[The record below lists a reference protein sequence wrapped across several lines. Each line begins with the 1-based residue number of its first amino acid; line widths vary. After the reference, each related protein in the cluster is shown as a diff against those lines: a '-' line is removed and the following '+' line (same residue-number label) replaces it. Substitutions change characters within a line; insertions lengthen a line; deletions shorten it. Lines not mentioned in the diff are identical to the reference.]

1 MSSDVLEKR
10 YRMLLRAY
18 PADYRRER
26 ADELIDTLIG
36 DEPTTRRWPSAREA
50 ASLVRGG
57 LRVYGG
63 GAAPRPTAVL
73 FWQGIHLGALA
84 VLALGVLIGLDDIV
98 EAFQFGGLSD
108 PLTVLRNQGIHE
120 IVLIAALVALVAGR
134 ARTAAVLAVT
144 AAVVPTV
151 ISQYLFL
158 NGLPQW
164 WAPVVAAPLIV
175 LGLRRPADVPPA
187 PRANAVL
194 VTAGILALHL
204 IPAGGLRMADAGPRI
219 VVAVMVDRRDGRIP
233 VGGHGRPAAADRR
246 RPHPP
251 AGYAPPVGQQRV
263 DGGVAAPAG
272 RPAVPGRRGPD
283 GCRRGRVD
291 PAAAAHPSLTNSR
304 VVHNGGRQ
312 GSVAD
317 CGTRP
322 PHVHRRSSDHR

>member
-36 DEPTTRRWPSAREA
+36 DEPTTRRWPSLRQA
-50 ASLVRGG
+50 ASLIRGA
-57 LRVYGG
+57 LRVHGG
-63 GAAPRPTAVL
+63 STAPRPTAVL
-73 FWQGIHLGALA
+73 FWQGIHLGAMA
-84 VLALGVLIGLDDIV
+84 VLALGVLIGLDDII

-108 PLTVLRNQGIHE
+108 PLAVVKNQGIHE

-134 ARTAAVLAVT
+134 ARTAAALAVA

-151 ISQYLFL
+151 ISTYLFS

-164 WAPVVAAPLIV
+164 WAPIVAAPLII

-204 IPAGGLRMADAGPRI
+204 IPAGGFRMVDPGVRAAAAAMVIVGVAAFLWVATADQRLLIAVVPTLLLGTLYQLDNSGLTGELLRRPDALPSL
-219 VVAVMVDRRDGRIP
+219 VVAVLMAVVAVVSTRLR
-233 VGGHGRPAAADRR
+233 
-246 RPHPP
+246 
-251 AGYAPPVGQQRV
+251 QR
-263 DGGVAAPAG
+263 
-272 RPAVPGRRGPD
+272 
-283 GCRRGRVD
+283 
-291 PAAAAHPSLTNSR
+291 
-304 VVHNGGRQ
+304 
-312 GSVAD
+312 
-317 CGTRP
+317 TRA
-322 PHVHRRSSDHR
+322 

>member
-73 FWQGIHLGALA
+73 FWQGIHLGAIA
-84 VLALGVLIGLDDIV
+84 VLALGALIGLDDII

-219 VVAVMVDRRDGRIP
+219 VVAVMVVAGI
-233 VGGHGRPAAADRR
+233 AAFLWVATADQRLLIAVVPTLLLGTLHQLDNSGLTGELLR
-246 RPHPP
+246 RPD
-251 AGYAPPVGQQRV
+251 AL
-263 DGGVAAPAG
+263 
-272 RPAVPGRRGPD
+272 
-283 GCRRGRVD
+283 
-291 PAAAAHPSLTNSR
+291 PSL
-304 VVHNGGRQ
+304 VVAVLMAVVAVVSTRQ
-312 GSVAD
+312 RQR
-317 CGTRP
+317 TRA
-322 PHVHRRSSDHR
+322 

>member
-194 VTAGILALHL
+194 VTAGLLALHL

-219 VVAVMVDRRDGRIP
+219 VVAVMVVAGI
-233 VGGHGRPAAADRR
+233 AAFLWVATADQRLLIAVVPTLLLGTLHQLDNSGLTGELLR
-246 RPHPP
+246 RPD
-251 AGYAPPVGQQRV
+251 AL
-263 DGGVAAPAG
+263 
-272 RPAVPGRRGPD
+272 
-283 GCRRGRVD
+283 
-291 PAAAAHPSLTNSR
+291 PSL
-304 VVHNGGRQ
+304 VVAVLMAVVAVVSTRQ
-312 GSVAD
+312 RQR
-317 CGTRP
+317 TRA
-322 PHVHRRSSDHR
+322 

>member
-36 DEPTTRRWPSAREA
+36 DEPTTRRWPSLRQA
-50 ASLVRGG
+50 ASLIRGA
-57 LRVYGG
+57 LRVHGG
-63 GAAPRPTAVL
+63 STAPRPTAVL
-73 FWQGIHLGALA
+73 FWQGIHLGAIA
-84 VLALGVLIGLDDIV
+84 VLALGALIGLDDIV

-134 ARTAAVLAVT
+134 ARTAAALAVA
-144 AAVVPTV
+144 AAVVPTA
-151 ISQYLFL
+151 ISTYLFA

-164 WAPVVAAPLIV
+164 WAPVVATPLIL

-204 IPAGGLRMADAGPRI
+204 IPANGFRMVDPGTRAAAAAMVIVGVAAFLWVATADQRLLIAVVPTLLLGTLHQLDNSGLTGELLRRPDALPSL
-219 VVAVMVDRRDGRIP
+219 VVAVLMAVVAVVSTQLR
-233 VGGHGRPAAADRR
+233 
-246 RPHPP
+246 
-251 AGYAPPVGQQRV
+251 QR
-263 DGGVAAPAG
+263 
-272 RPAVPGRRGPD
+272 
-283 GCRRGRVD
+283 
-291 PAAAAHPSLTNSR
+291 
-304 VVHNGGRQ
+304 
-312 GSVAD
+312 
-317 CGTRP
+317 TRA
-322 PHVHRRSSDHR
+322 

>member
-73 FWQGIHLGALA
+73 FWQGIHLGAIA
-84 VLALGVLIGLDDIV
+84 VLALGALIGLDDII

-120 IVLIAALVALVAGR
+120 IALIAALVALVAGR
-134 ARTAAVLAVT
+134 ARTAAALAVT

-151 ISQYLFL
+151 ISTYLFS

-194 VTAGILALHL
+194 VTAGVLALHL

-219 VVAVMVDRRDGRIP
+219 VVAVMVVAGI
-233 VGGHGRPAAADRR
+233 AAFLWVATADQRLLIAVVPTLLLGTLHQLDNSGLTGELLR
-246 RPHPP
+246 RPD
-251 AGYAPPVGQQRV
+251 AL
-263 DGGVAAPAG
+263 
-272 RPAVPGRRGPD
+272 
-283 GCRRGRVD
+283 
-291 PAAAAHPSLTNSR
+291 PSL
-304 VVHNGGRQ
+304 VVAVLMAVVAVVSTRQ
-312 GSVAD
+312 RQR
-317 CGTRP
+317 TRA
-322 PHVHRRSSDHR
+322 